1 MAEPIGPVRRYL
13 AAMKTLTLT
22 AENDRDYELVL
33 LLAQRLG
40 LRYAE
45 TEPPLLVPE
54 TSLPDISQLTPEE
67 KRAILNR
74 GGSGT
79 SIPDPLAWQRAERE
93 ERPLPFRP

>member
-1 MAEPIGPVRRYL
+1 
-13 AAMKTLTLT
+13 MKTLILT

-45 TEPPLLVPE
+45 TGPPLLVPE

-93 ERPLPFRP
+93 ERPLRFRP